1 MDHGPWTGPIR
12 WPELEPSNLKPSNE
26 PSEAATLY
34 RSQFIFRSTSI
45 QCKVCAF
52 RISHLYMY
60 LYLYLYTDICVSVC
74 RGILSMPSPSLSQS
88 RSFRQSL
95 DSTKWRKK
103 KRNKIKRKS
112 INAKIPKETILMV
125 KVQQSQPHSRTSNI
139 HYHHPSSAASQD
151 RAAIQRPR
159 CVDEQYLMW
168 IISGRVPY
176 KRKARGEAPA
186 CRCVRKFCRWERQYL
201 TDTHTRLQ
209 RWRYRCS

>member
-1 MDHGPWTGPIR
+1 MKTKKKRKRKKTEGETITRQYTEDHGSTMDHGPWTGPIR

-88 RSFRQSL
+88 RSLRQSL

-125 KVQQSQPHSRTSNI
+125 KVQQSQPHI
-139 HYHHPSSAASQD
+139 QHPLPPSQLRSIPRSGGHPETEMCG
-151 RAAIQRPR
+151 RA
-159 CVDEQYLMW
+159 VFN
-168 IISGRVPY
+168 VNN
-176 KRKARGEAPA
+176 
-186 CRCVRKFCRWERQYL
+186 
-201 TDTHTRLQ
+201 
-209 RWRYRCS
+209 